1 MAAPSTAAADGAAG
15 SMRRVVERKRAMKDT
30 LAVGLATTR
39 RITVDQPRTVG
50 FMGEAARVYAT
61 PALVL
66 DIERIC
72 RDLLLEHCDPGED
85 SVGTRIELDH
95 LAATLLDQ
103 WVEITVT
110 VDQVARRK
118 VGFTL
123 EAKDAVE
130 PVARGRHD
138 RFVIDVAKTEARL
151 KAKAAKLKEA

>member
-1 MAAPSTAAADGAAG
+1 
-15 SMRRVVERKRAMKDT
+15 MKDT
-30 LAVGLATTR
+30 LAVGLAATR
-39 RITVDQPRTVG
+39 RITVDKPRTVG

-66 DIERIC
+66 DIEQAC
-72 RDLLLEHCDPGED
+72 RELLLEHCDPGED

-95 LAATLLDQ
+95 IAATLLGQ

-123 EAKDAVE
+123 AAKDAVE
-130 PVARGRHD
+130 AVARGRHD
-138 RFVIDVAKTEARL
+138 RFVVDLARTEARL
-151 KAKAAKLKEA
+151 QAEAAKIEAKAAKLKEI

>member
-1 MAAPSTAAADGAAG
+1 MV
-15 SMRRVVERKRAMKDT
+15 RRGVGRKRAMKDT

-39 RITVDQPRTVG
+39 RITVDKPRTVG
-50 FMGEAARVYAT
+50 FMGKAARVYAT

-72 RDLLLEHCDPGED
+72 RELLLEHCDPGED

-95 LAATLLDQ
+95 MAATLLGQ

-138 RFVIDVAKTEARL
+138 RFVVEVARTEARL
-151 KAKAAKLKEA
+151 QAKAAKIEAKTAKLKET